1 MWASGPDMSTK
12 TPSSAAGLSSGD
24 LPFDQRWRSIS
35 NYLSEVFAK
44 PDPQLATLMSRAVAE
59 GLPDI
64 AVSPETGRLLSM
76 LARMA
81 GGQGGARMIVEV
93 GTLAGYSAIWL
104 SRGLAPGGK
113 IVTLELNPKHAD
125 FAQREFA
132 RAGISARVQIRRGP
146 AIESLTTMAKTM
158 PPASVDMVFIDCVKT
173 EYPQYFQ
180 IVRPLIRAGGL
191 LVADNIVGSSTWH
204 IDDGAGT
211 SPERDAVDE
220 FNHAVAADPAFE
232 SVGIP
237 IGNGILIA
245 RRLAT

>member
-1 MWASGPDMSTK
+1 MTSSSKAQPASDARSFDERW
-12 TPSSAAGLSSGD
+12 SG
-24 LPFDQRWRSIS
+24 IS
-35 NYLSEVFAK
+35 NYLAEVFAR
-44 PDPQLATLMSRAVAE
+44 PDAQLATLMSRAVAD

-64 AVSPETGRLLSM
+64 AVSPETGRLLCL

-81 GGQGGARMIVEV
+81 GQGGARMIIEV
-93 GTLAGYSAIWL
+93 GTLAGYSTIWL

-132 RAGISARVQIRRGP
+132 RAGISARVQVRRGP
-146 AIESLTTMAKTM
+146 ALESLTTMAKTM
-158 PPASVDMVFIDCVKT
+158 PPASVDLVFIDCVKT
-173 EYPQYFQ
+173 EYPEYFR

-191 LVADNIVGSSTWH
+191 LIADNILGSNMWHVDDGPGSSP
-204 IDDGAGT
+204 D
-211 SPERDAVDE
+211 RDAVDE
-220 FNHAVAADPAFE
+220 FNRAVAADPAFE
-232 SVGIP
+232 SSGVP

>member
-1 MWASGPDMSTK
+1 MTSTSSSKSSTRPEETGDTRSFEERWSG
-12 TPSSAAGLSSGD
+12 
-24 LPFDQRWRSIS
+24 IS
-35 NYLSEVFAK
+35 NYLADVFAK
-44 PDPQLATLMSRAVAE
+44 PDAQLATLMSRAVAE

-64 AVSPETGRLLSM
+64 AVSPETGRFLSM

-81 GGQGGARMIVEV
+81 GGPGGARMIVEV
-93 GTLAGYSAIWL
+93 GTLAGYSTIWL

-146 AIESLTTMAKTM
+146 ALESLATMARTN
-158 PPASVDMVFIDCVKT
+158 PPASVDLVFLDCVKT
-173 EYPQYFQ
+173 EYPEYFR
-180 IVRPLIRAGGL
+180 IVRPMIRSGGL
-191 LVADNIVGSSTWH
+191 LIADNIISSSTWR
-204 IDDGAGT
+204 IDDGAGS
-211 SPERDAVDE
+211 SPDRDAVDE

-237 IGNGILIA
+237 IGNGVLVA

>member
-1 MWASGPDMSTK
+1 MSPTRSK
-12 TPSSAAGLSSGD
+12 PAARPESAEDTRS
-24 LPFDQRWRSIS
+24 FEERWDAIS
-35 NYLSEVFAK
+35 NYLAGVFAK
-44 PDPQLATLMSRAVAE
+44 PDPQLTTLMSRAVAE

-64 AVSPETGRLLSM
+64 AVSPETGRFLSM

-81 GGQGGARMIVEV
+81 GGPGGARMIIEV
-93 GTLAGYSAIWL
+93 GTLAGYSTIWL

-146 AIESLTTMAKTM
+146 AIESLVTMAKTN
-158 PPASVDMVFIDCVKT
+158 PPSSVDMIFIDCVKT
-173 EYPQYFQ
+173 EYPEYFR
-180 IVRPLIRAGGL
+180 IVRPMIRAGGL
-191 LVADNIVGSSTWH
+191 LVADNIISSSTWR
-204 IDDGAGT
+204 IDDGPGS
-211 SPERDAVDE
+211 SPDRDAIDD

-237 IGNGILIA
+237 IGNGILVA